1 MNKLKNVIKAIA
13 NRVKNSI
20 KRGLL
25 YTKSILTSPLPV
37 PCACSAALA
46 SKRGEGFVDTALKIL
61 ISIVVGALILTTLYA
76 LFGDTIMPTLKTK
89 ITELFSYS
97 GT

>member
-1 MNKLKNVIKAIA
+1 
-13 NRVKNSI
+13 
-20 KRGLL
+20 
-25 YTKSILTSPLPV
+25 
-37 PCACSAALA
+37 
-46 SKRGEGFVDTALKIL
+46 
-61 ISIVVGALILTTLYA
+61 VVGALILTTLYA

>member
-1 MNKLKNVIKAIA
+1 MNKLKNMIKSIV
-13 NRVKNSI
+13 NRVKSSI
-20 KRGLL
+20 KHGFLNA
-25 YTKSILTSPLPV
+25 KSILTSPLPV